1 MGKAYKCAQMND
13 MKILVHESFG
23 LEVVC
28 TWPNLAVHH
37 GTARLLGGECNEK
50 MKFVV
55 FEI

>member
-1 MGKAYKCAQMND
+1 VGKAYKCAQMND